1 MEPDLLPLVL
11 TAEPW
16 GFNQQAT
23 ELGPGT
29 PGLDPCSRDLERRY
43 QAVPAAVCALCCLF
57 GVIYSCFGYRCFK
70 AIMFLSGLLFG
81 SLVIFL
87 LCYKERVLETQLS
100 LEVSAGIA
108 LGIGALCGL
117 VTMLVHSVGL
127 FMTGLL
133 LGLLLA
139 TAALV
144 AMEPLYQPQSL
155 WVPVGS
161 LLGLALLC
169 ALLALRWQK
178 LLTVLSTA
186 VFGAAV
192 IVGCVDYFVELLAL
206 LGYVY
211 DRLRLAPSPPLC
223 WHSWAVLALWP
234 ALSLLGLLLQWKLT
248 AEGYSHTDVIISR
261 RQKRLQLLRIRQ
273 KEAKKRQSLPP
284 QEGSYRR
291 KPNPV
296 KRYAGDVLAPVS
308 GEPPSPPS
316 QKLHPEP
323 AGSPAGHWQRHPHRP
338 RPGLRLRLHRA
349 PDGPCAQRAP
359 LTGAGA
365 SLHSTCAL
373 GTEAAAMVGG
383 WGDRFA
389 GDT

>member
-16 GFNQQAT
+16 GFNQQAS

-29 PGLDPCSRDLERRY
+29 PGPDPCSWEPERNY
-43 QAVPAAVCALCCLF
+43 QAVPATICALCLLF
-57 GVIYSCFGYRCFK
+57 GVVYSCFGYRCFK

-139 TAALV
+139 TAALL
-144 AMEPLYQPQSL
+144 ATEPIYQPQSL
-155 WVPVGS
+155 WVPAGS

-178 LLTVLSTA
+178 PLTVLSTA
-186 VFGAAV
+186 VFGAAI
-192 IVGCVDYFVELLAL
+192 IVLCVDYFVELLAL
-206 LGYVY
+206 LHHVY
-211 DRLRLAPSPPLC
+211 DRLRLAPTPPLC

-248 AEGYSHTDVIISR
+248 AEGYSHTDAGGRSGC
-261 RQKRLQLLRIRQ
+261 
-273 KEAKKRQSLPP
+273 SCS
-284 QEGSYRR
+284 GYGRR
-291 KPNPV
+291 KP
-296 KRYAGDVLAPVS
+296 RS
-308 GEPPSPPS
+308 GRASPRRRAATGASPTPSS
-316 QKLHPEP
+316 ATQ
-323 AGSPAGHWQRHPHRP
+323 ATSWRRATSRACGIAS
-338 RPGLRLRLHRA
+338 RA
-349 PDGPCAQRAP
+349 PAPPPTPSSTWTTTVAPPCP
-359 LTGAGA
+359 
-365 SLHSTCAL
+365 
-373 GTEAAAMVGG
+373 
-383 WGDRFA
+383 
-389 GDT
+389 